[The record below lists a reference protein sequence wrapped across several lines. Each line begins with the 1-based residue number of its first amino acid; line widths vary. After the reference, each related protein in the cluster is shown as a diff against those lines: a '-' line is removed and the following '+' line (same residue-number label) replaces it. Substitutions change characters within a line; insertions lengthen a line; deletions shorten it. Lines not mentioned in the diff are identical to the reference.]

1 MCHNLVPKY
10 LCFDSFYDR
19 FLKNFGLNQSL
30 CNSMKRK
37 KLSEDLNR
45 LLIAGHRSGNGY
57 DQISKHFGIQ
67 YSSSSRNNA
76 IFKAAKSVA
85 NPK

>member
-1 MCHNLVPKY
+1 MCHN
-10 LCFDSFYDR
+10 FDQNICVLIVFMTDFFTNLGTINIYVIA
-19 FLKNFGLNQSL
+19 
-30 CNSMKRK
+30 KRK
-37 KLSEDLNR
+37 KLPEDLKR
-45 LLIAGHRSGNGY
+45 LQIAGHRSGNGY
-57 DQISKHFGIQ
+57 DRISKHFGIQ